1 MFSKK
6 LNVQETDELASPR
19 MRQKFSFIEGTS
31 ANAVRSDPSY
41 KTTNKTMT
49 VLLKIVVSIDLA
61 ADGHCCSRTE
71 VIEDIFS
78 KRP

>member
-19 MRQKFSFIEGTS
+19 MRQKFLFIEGAS

-41 KTTNKTMT
+41 KTTNKRMT
-49 VLLKIVVSIDLA
+49 VLLKIAEASIWLPMGA
-61 ADGHCCSRTE
+61 AVQE
-71 VIEDIFS
+71 L
-78 KRP
+78 K